1 MLITKAEIADTMNKG
16 MQAVI
21 NRYKKQIEIEFITES
36 VYNEEQ

>member
-1 MLITKAEIADTMNKG
+1 MNKG